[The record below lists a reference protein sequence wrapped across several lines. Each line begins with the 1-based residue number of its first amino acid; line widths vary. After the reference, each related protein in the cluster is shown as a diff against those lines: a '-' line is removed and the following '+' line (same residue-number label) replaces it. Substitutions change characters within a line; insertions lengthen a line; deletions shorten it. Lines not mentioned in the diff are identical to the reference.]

1 MLQSM
6 DLVLTTANGECF
18 QMFEVHLLL
27 TCLYF
32 LADAQANKQTKKK
45 LRLFFLLNALF
56 YKSNTHLIYLCVCNQ
71 SIYFCFI
78 MGCK

>member
-32 LADAQANKQTKKK
+32 LADAQANKQTKKPEVI
-45 LRLFFLLNALF
+45 FPFE
-56 YKSNTHLIYLCVCNQ
+56 
-71 SIYFCFI
+71 CFI
-78 MGCK
+78 LQQ

>member
-32 LADAQANKQTKKK
+32 LADAQANKETKKPEVI
-45 LRLFFLLNALF
+45 FPFE
-56 YKSNTHLIYLCVCNQ
+56 
-71 SIYFCFI
+71 CFI
-78 MGCK
+78 LQQ